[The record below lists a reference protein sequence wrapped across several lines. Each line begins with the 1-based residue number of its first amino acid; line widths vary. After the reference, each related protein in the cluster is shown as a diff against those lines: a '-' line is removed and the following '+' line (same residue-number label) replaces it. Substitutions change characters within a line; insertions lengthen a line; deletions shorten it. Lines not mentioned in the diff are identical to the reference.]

1 MTCRKWGQASTLRIP
16 SHIPRVRWAGSP
28 DAFCLVAV
36 SRRTLALLGVPKW
49 RRVAICLTE
58 NVVSLHR
65 RAAISSLAGSCL
77 RRDASSAGWQPKR
90 TSSSLIIRS
99 ALACAVS
106 RRAGVGPHF
115 LHFPTSNRARMG
127 EAGRKR
133 QVLTCVNMPS
143 PWFRTGE
150 VKRAAVSAQRD
161 I

>member
-1 MTCRKWGQASTLRIP
+1 MDRLGDQFGWNGL
-16 SHIPRVRWAGSP
+16 
-28 DAFCLVAV
+28 AV
-36 SRRTLALLGVPKW
+36 VKP
-49 RRVAICLTE
+49 
-58 NVVSLHR
+58 
-65 RAAISSLAGSCL
+65 
-77 RRDASSAGWQPKR
+77 Q
-90 TSSSLIIRS
+90 
-99 ALACAVS
+99 
-106 RRAGVGPHF
+106 RAGVGPHF